1 MSGLS
6 DAQHFRRLI
15 AGLCMVVAP
24 LVLLGASVVAP
35 SMSSTKE
42 GPILQA
48 IAAHPDR
55 FYISTLLLI
64 VGVVLLIPAVL
75 GLMHMLRERHVALGH
90 IGGALTLVGVLTFML
105 FGGLSLIQWQM
116 VRGGADRG
124 QMVALLHRF
133 DHTAGTQV
141 FMYLSLAFTIG
152 LIVLAAG
159 LYAAREV
166 HWSVS
171 AALAI
176 GAVVLQAAI
185 ISNRSWL
192 FIVATAIEFVGFATI
207 GWMTLMETDEAWEH
221 PPQVSGLRPMLG
233 AH

>member
-1 MSGLS
+1 ML
-6 DAQHFRRLI
+6 
-15 AGLCMVVAP
+15 VAP

-55 FYISTLLLI
+55 FFISTVMLI
-64 VGVVLLIPAVL
+64 VGVILLVPAVL
-75 GLMHMLRERHVALGH
+75 GLMHMLRERRVAIGH
-90 IGGALTLVGVLTFML
+90 IGGGLTMIGVLTFML
-105 FGGLSLIQWQM
+105 FGGVSLVEWQM
-116 VRGGADRG
+116 IRGGADRG
-124 QMVALLHRF
+124 QMVSLLHRF

-159 LYAAREV
+159 LWAAREV
-166 HWSVS
+166 AWSVS

-176 GAVVLQAAI
+176 GAVVLQVAI
-185 ISNRSWL
+185 ISNTSWL
-192 FIVATAIEFVGFATI
+192 FIVAAAILFAGFATI
-207 GWMTLMETDEAWEH
+207 GWMTLMESDEAWEH
-221 PPQVSGLRPMLG
+221 PPQVTGLRPMLG